1 MNSQLK
7 AMLASWGRSF
17 VAASVALYS
26 TGETDPALLL
36 NAGIA
41 AVVPV
46 IVRYFNK
53 KDPAFGRVAQLALTA
68 AAKEVSKKTRKKK
81 AAPKKDK

>member
-1 MNSQLK
+1 MNSKTK

-41 AVVPV
+41 AVIPV
-46 IVRYFNK
+46 LVRFLNK
-53 KDPAFGRVAQLALTA
+53 KDPAFGRVAELALNA
-68 AAKEVSKKTRKKK
+68 ATKEVAKKSRKK

>member
-1 MNSQLK
+1 MNSKTK

-41 AVVPV
+41 AVIPV
-46 IVRYFNK
+46 LVRFLNK
-53 KDPAFGRVAQLALTA
+53 KDPAFGRVAELALNAATKEVAKKSRKKTA
-68 AAKEVSKKTRKKK
+68 A
-81 AAPKKDK
+81 KKDK